1 MTVPTK
7 HRPNCLN
14 HRVYNMLTFLWLKH
28 INSQALQQS
37 IASFFHLGCTSFH
50 IRMARSIRLAPSD
63 AGTAASRRPATK
75 DEQEA
80 RWASLVTGSAGEKIT
95 KRSKLMIKMSGQ
107 IPEESKMEQWCLW
120 FVRFVKASLGQD
132 APSIKEVNF
141 SDNKLSTKGI
151 KRLLATL
158 KE

>member
-1 MTVPTK
+1 
-7 HRPNCLN
+7 
-14 HRVYNMLTFLWLKH
+14 
-28 INSQALQQS
+28 
-37 IASFFHLGCTSFH
+37 
-50 IRMARSIRLAPSD
+50 
-63 AGTAASRRPATK
+63 
-75 DEQEA
+75 
-80 RWASLVTGSAGEKIT
+80 
-95 KRSKLMIKMSGQ
+95 MSGQ

-158 KE
+158 KELKATVNVIKLFKNEHVNLF